1 MINTVLAKKFSNNMM
16 VKFDSNGNKECK
28 SCIYAKDKSC
38 PLSCQV
44 IYKKLMSKIK
54 KGD

>member
-1 MINTVLAKKFSNNMM
+1 MINTILAKKFSNNMM

-28 SCIYAKDKSC
+28 GCEYAKGKNC

-44 IYKKLMSKIK
+44 IYKKLIGKIK
-54 KGD
+54 KED

>member
-1 MINTVLAKKFSNNMM
+1 MINTVILKKFSNNMM

-28 SCIYAKDKSC
+28 SCEYAKDKNC
-38 PLSCQV
+38 PLGCQIV
-44 IYKKLMSKIK
+44 YRKVMGKTK